1 MMILND
7 RTVDDRLTN
16 LTKFNIVIFYKDKL
30 RNYELKIGDIYD
42 AYIVRLSSITWKK
55 LMIKESSAKSPR

>member
-1 MMILND
+1 MILND

-42 AYIVRLSSITWKK
+42 AYIVRLSSIT
-55 LMIKESSAKSPR
+55 